1 MTRYAALKINH
12 SCVSNDIA
20 SLRRCTDIIDCSE
33 KDRLRQSL
41 TIDGFQI
48 VHIKDSLSPVYRF
61 DFCREY
67 SIKVLQRRTLFFATT
82 I

>member
-41 TIDGFQI
+41 TITGFQI
-48 VHIKDSLSPVYRF
+48 VRIKDSLFPVYRF
-61 DFCREY
+61 DFRREY
-67 SIKVLQRRTLFFATT
+67 DTRTLRPRTF
-82 I
+82 